1 MAESSYRIRVS
12 EDLKRAFLK
21 VAEATDQTGAQLVR
35 RFMRQYVK
43 DNRDAL
49 QKSFLDDLDA

>member
-21 VAEATDQTGAQLVR
+21 VAEATDRNGAQLVR
-35 RFMRQYVK
+35 QYMREYVK
-43 DNRDAL
+43 DNKDAL
-49 QKSFLDDLDA
+49 QRSFLDDLGE